1 MLDLDWDAQGHA
13 RSLHKGTHAKAR
25 FGQPGNKLN
34 FSLCAMRLRPA
45 SPNHSKLTCRKA
57 ARGKKTKSKS
67 AQPTP
72 TLDDLEEGEGRG
84 HRKETEVKFVAR
96 WIDLEVG
103 VARNKM
109 SFFYYFRARRGQ
121 TLAVV

>member
-25 FGQPGNKLN
+25 FGQPGNELN

-57 ARGKKTKSKS
+57 AHGKDKISKC
-67 AQPTP
+67 AA
-72 TLDDLEEGEGRG
+72 DINFEWFGGG
-84 HRKETEVKFVAR
+84 GGAR
-96 WIDLEVG
+96 TQKRD
-103 VARNKM
+103 
-109 SFFYYFRARRGQ
+109 
-121 TLAVV
+121 